1 MKAASTAPEIE
12 YYLMGNR
19 FNYGIIE
26 LLTGF
31 ATALLM
37 CVYGNFDEHNEC

>member
-12 YYLMGNR
+12 YYLTGNR
-19 FNYGIIE
+19 FNCGIIE

-31 ATALLM
+31 ATPLLM
-37 CVYGNFDEHNEC
+37 YGNFDEHDEC